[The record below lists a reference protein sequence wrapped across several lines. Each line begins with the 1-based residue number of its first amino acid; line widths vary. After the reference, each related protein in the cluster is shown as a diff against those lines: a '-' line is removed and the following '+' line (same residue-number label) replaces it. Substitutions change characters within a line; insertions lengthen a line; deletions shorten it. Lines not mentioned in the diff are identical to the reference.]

1 MTASRPTSP
10 GRRTLGYA
18 RVSRDEQ
25 DPQYQIDAL
34 TGAGCSR
41 IYEDRMSG
49 KDFKRAGLDQ
59 ALASLRAGD
68 ELVVWKRDRVGRT
81 MWETMQIIMDLDR
94 RGIGF
99 GSLTESLD
107 ARTPMGRG
115 ILALLAAVAEDE
127 HAKLIERT
135 RAGMA
140 ARKRAGVHIG
150 RPRELTEDKLQEAFK
165 LMAQGRRTEETA
177 AIIGIHASTLRR
189 HIKARPQ
196 P

>member
-1 MTASRPTSP
+1 MTGTDRHLRGPSARSDTRASPETS
-10 GRRTLGYA
+10 RN
-18 RVSRDEQ
+18 
-25 DPQYQIDAL
+25 PQYQIDAL

-99 GSLTESLD
+99 RSSP
-107 ARTPMGRG
+107 R
-115 ILALLAAVAEDE
+115 ALMPE
-127 HAKLIERT
+127 HRWGGAFLRSW
-135 RAGMA
+135 RQS
-140 ARKRAGVHIG
+140 RKTSM
-150 RPRELTEDKLQEAFK
+150 P
-165 LMAQGRRTEETA
+165 
-177 AIIGIHASTLRR
+177 S
-189 HIKARPQ
+189 
-196 P
+196 